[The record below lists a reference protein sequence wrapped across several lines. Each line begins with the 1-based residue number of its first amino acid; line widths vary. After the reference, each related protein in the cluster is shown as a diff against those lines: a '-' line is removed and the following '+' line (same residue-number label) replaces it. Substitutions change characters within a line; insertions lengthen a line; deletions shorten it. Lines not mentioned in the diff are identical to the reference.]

1 MQKYFLNSIG
11 KINSICEILDIE
23 KENLKED
30 LRMVVLTDYI
40 RKEYLEDEKMEINKL
55 GVMPIFIEL
64 TKKFP
69 NINMAVLTGSMFII
83 PKEKQENLYGL
94 CYENGVD
101 VNKLKFEPLK
111 INENYSIVKV
121 PGGIRNKVMS
131 LISKLFSVGQIKVII
146 GTKSLLGEGW
156 DEPSINTLVLAS
168 FVGSFMLSN
177 QMRGRAIRVNKNP
190 NKTANIWHLVCVA
203 DNENNN
209 VENADYEMLKRR
221 FTSFVGL
228 NYENNIVENGIERLG
243 INDTNFTKENILK
256 LNEQMKQ
263 KSQNRQT
270 MFNSWQNALEKQN
283 DGMTTKVQLE
293 DSEKIKSAWFINKR
307 LVIIW
312 AIFLLI
318 LFAIIFKFI
327 KVPFIF
333 KVAEIGLGI
342 YLEVKLYKIYKFSK
356 SENMLKAVGGV
367 VLNSLYRCKYISTP
381 RTKIKIVVRKD
392 NKKNV
397 TCAITGCTLKESNLF
412 ADCLEEVFTKTENQ
426 RYIIAK
432 LTNNLK
438 EINQYYNVPEVLS
451 IKKEYAEIFSK
462 YWGQKIG
469 EHDLIY
475 TKTADGRRKLL
486 KARMKNISYKDKI
499 LKKQELSFK

>member
-1 MQKYFLNSIG
+1 
-11 KINSICEILDIE
+11 
-23 KENLKED
+23 
-30 LRMVVLTDYI
+30 
-40 RKEYLEDEKMEINKL
+40 
-55 GVMPIFIEL
+55 
-64 TKKFP
+64 
-69 NINMAVLTGSMFII
+69 
-83 PKEKQENLYGL
+83 
-94 CYENGVD
+94 
-101 VNKLKFEPLK
+101 
-111 INENYSIVKV
+111 
-121 PGGIRNKVMS
+121 
-131 LISKLFSVGQIKVII
+131 
-146 GTKSLLGEGW
+146 
-156 DEPSINTLVLAS
+156 
-168 FVGSFMLSN
+168 
-177 QMRGRAIRVNKNP
+177 
-190 NKTANIWHLVCVA
+190 
-203 DNENNN
+203 
-209 VENADYEMLKRR
+209 
-221 FTSFVGL
+221 
-228 NYENNIVENGIERLG
+228 
-243 INDTNFTKENILK
+243 
-256 LNEQMKQ
+256 
-263 KSQNRQT
+263 

-342 YLEVKLYKIYKFSK
+342 YLGVKLYKIYKFSK